1 MTTTTYLGVVHP
13 WLCDSIGHLNVRH
26 YVGMFDDANTQFL
39 ASLGW
44 GPRSIGSTTHGWADV
59 RGEIDYLAEVVAGS
73 LVEIC
78 SELSALGKKSLTV
91 ESEMRGRASGELH
104 ARMRSILVHFDLG
117 TRKAIPLPPEL
128 QRQT

>member
-1 MTTTTYLGVVHP
+1 VTNTTYLGVVHP
-13 WLCDSIGHLNVRH
+13 WLCDSMGHLNVRH

-39 ASLGW
+39 ASIGW
-44 GPRSIGSTTHGWADV
+44 DADSIGSTTRGWVDA
-59 RGEIDYLAEVVAGS
+59 RGEIDYLAEAVAGS

-78 SELSALGKKSLTV
+78 SELAAVGKKSLTV

-128 QRQT
+128 Q